1 MFVLKKYIYI
11 LKDLEIFRN
20 VFFIFV
26 VFVMD
31 KIVEDLCEEN
41 KGKCNLDMDDSFFV
55 FYIIYGVLIIEKK
68 VLCFRNDF
76 F

>member
-1 MFVLKKYIYI
+1 
-11 LKDLEIFRN
+11 
-20 VFFIFV
+20 
-26 VFVMD
+26 MD

-68 VLCFRNDF
+68 GFFKYCVLVMIF
-76 F
+76 FEFFVYLVIL